1 MIGYMKVMAKDVF
14 WKQMSF
20 PRSLAIIGVSANPVN
35 YGGIYLK
42 ASLNYGYQGK
52 VFPVRPKGSEVKG
65 YGGILG
71 EMRA

>member
-1 MIGYMKVMAKDVF
+1 MIGYMEVMAKDVF
-14 WKQMSF
+14 GKQMSY
-20 PRSLAIIGVSANPVN
+20 PRSPAIICVSANPVN

-42 ASLNYGYQGK
+42 ANLDYAYQGK
-52 VFPVRPKGSEVKG
+52 IFPVKPKGSEVKG